1 MEELLKHHMVISE
14 HNLLL
19 FLVQFALLLGLC
31 RLVGFL
37 LAKLKQSSVTGELLV
52 GILLGP
58 AIFGK
63 LAPGL
68 QATIFPN
75 DLAQRSMLET
85 VAWFGNLFLLM
96 ETGLEINFSRVWKQG
111 MDAVK
116 ITFADLIIPILVSFL
131 PIYLLPD
138 RYLIDPS
145 QRFLFALFISVIM
158 TISALPIA
166 IRGLRDLNILKTDVG
181 LLIISALTMN
191 DIVGWVVFTIIMG
204 LFAHGALELAF
215 VGQLVGLT
223 LLFTVLSLTLGRRL
237 LDKAVTL
244 IHDRAD
250 DNQGLK
256 ITLIVLIGALFGTI
270 TLGIG
275 IHALF
280 GFFIAG
286 IVLGEARH
294 IHEKDRFVVNRLVY
308 SIFVP
313 VFFANI
319 GLRLDFIANFDW
331 FLVLLL
337 SVIGIV
343 ARFVGAY
350 AGAAWA
356 GQPRENFQTIAI
368 SHTPGGEMHIVVAM
382 LAYTTGLINEV
393 VLVAIIVASLVSTIV
408 FGFWLSLIV
417 NRLRKSSY
425 EIVLDEGDVFIDT
438 GSSDPQGMLAYLS
451 RIAADKT
458 RIPQQVILEELI
470 AREEQLGTAV
480 GRSLA
485 MPHARL
491 EGLEKSQLFIVQ
503 NQHGIEWDS
512 PDGLPVHLF
521 ILILTPNAR
530 QNAQIQILR
539 SLSLALQDRNLT
551 ARLLDST
558 DRHFLWESIRSELT
572 ICSRCRLSQEVG

>member
-1 MEELLKHHMVISE
+1 MNDILSHHMVISE

-19 FLVQFALLLGLC
+19 FLLQFALLLGLC
-31 RLVGFL
+31 RLVGFFF
-37 LAKLKQSSVTGELLV
+37 AKMKQSSVTGELLV

-68 QATIFPN
+68 QNTIFPN

-111 MDAVK
+111 MEAVK
-116 ITFADLIIPILVSFL
+116 ITVADLLIPVLLCFL

-138 RYLIDPS
+138 RYLVDPS

-204 LFAHGALELAF
+204 IFAHGSMDLGF

-237 LDKAVTL
+237 LDRAVTL
-244 IHDRAD
+244 IHDRAE

-256 ITLIVLIGALFGTI
+256 VTLIVLVGALFGSL

-319 GLRLDFIANFDW
+319 GLRLDFVANFDW

-337 SVIGIV
+337 SALGI
-343 ARFVGAY
+343 AGRFLGAY

-356 GQPRENFQTIAI
+356 RQPRENFQTIAI
-368 SHTPGGEMHIVVAM
+368 SHTPGGEMHIVVGM

-408 FGFWLSLIV
+408 FGFWLSFIV
-417 NRLRKSSY
+417 NRLRKTSY
-425 EIVLDEGDVFIDT
+425 DIVLEENDVFIDRDN
-438 GSSDPQGMLAYLS
+438 SDPQAMLAWLS
-451 RIAADKT
+451 GIAARKT
-458 RIPQQVILEELI
+458 GIDQQTILQELTD
-470 AREEQLGTAV
+470 REEQLSTAV

-491 EGLEKSQLFIVQ
+491 EGIEKSQVFIVQ

-521 ILILTPNAR
+521 ILILTPKAR

-539 SLSLALQDRNLT
+539 SLSLALQDRKLT
-551 ARLLDST
+551 AQLLDSN
-558 DRHFLWESIRSELT
+558 DPKFLWNTIRSELT
-572 ICSRCRLSQEVG
+572 TCSRCRLA

>member
-1 MEELLKHHMVISE
+1 MNDILSHHMVISE

-19 FLVQFALLLGLC
+19 FLLQFALLLGLC
-31 RLVGFL
+31 RLVGFFF
-37 LAKLKQSSVTGELLV
+37 AKMKQSSVTGELLV

-68 QATIFPN
+68 QNTIFPN

-111 MDAVK
+111 MEAVK
-116 ITFADLIIPILVSFL
+116 ITVADLLIPVLVCFL

-138 RYLIDPS
+138 RYLVDPS
-145 QRFLFALFISVIM
+145 QRLIFALFISVIM

-181 LLIISALTMN
+181 LLVISALTMN

-204 LFAHGALELAF
+204 IFAHGSMDLGF
-215 VGQLVGLT
+215 VGQLVGFT

-237 LDKAVTL
+237 LDRTVTL
-244 IHDRAD
+244 IHDRAE

-256 ITLIVLIGALFGTI
+256 VTLIVLVGALFGSI

-337 SVIGIV
+337 SVIGIA
-343 ARFVGAY
+343 ARFMGAY

-356 GQPRENFQTIAI
+356 KQPKENFQTIAI
-368 SHTPGGEMHIVVAM
+368 SHTPGGEMHIVVGM

-393 VLVAIIVASLVSTIV
+393 VLVAIIVASLVSTII

-425 EIVLDEGDVFIDT
+425 DIVLDEEDVFIDT
-438 GSSDPQGMLAYLS
+438 QNTDPQGMLAWLS
-451 RIAADKT
+451 QIAAGKT
-458 RIPQQVILEELI
+458 GIAQDTILQELK

-491 EGLEKSQLFIVQ
+491 EGLDKSQLFIIN

-521 ILILTPNAR
+521 ILILTPKSS

-539 SLSLALQDRNLT
+539 NLSLALQDRKLT
-551 ARLLDST
+551 SRLVEST
-558 DRHFLWESIRSELT
+558 DPKFLWNSIRSELST
-572 ICSRCRLSQEVG
+572 CSRCRLA